1 MCEKHY
7 IGEFD
12 MPKDME
18 NAIAALEVAV
28 KRNGYA
34 SAYVGISGAQTR
46 HVHLFKDAGCMS
58 LDFEEKLIEPHG
70 DGWREFEW
78 VDSDE

>member
-12 MPKDME
+12 MPEDME

-34 SAYVGISGAQTR
+34 SAYVDISRAQAS
-46 HVHLFKDAGCMS
+46 HVHLFKDAGS
-58 LDFEEKLIEPHG
+58 DLEEKLIEPHG